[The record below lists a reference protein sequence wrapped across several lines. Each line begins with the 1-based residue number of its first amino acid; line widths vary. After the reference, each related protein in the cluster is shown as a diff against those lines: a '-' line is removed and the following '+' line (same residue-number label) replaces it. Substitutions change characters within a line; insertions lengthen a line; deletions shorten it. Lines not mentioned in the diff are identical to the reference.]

1 MHSFFARH
9 RKSTIFRVML
19 LFSLFTVFSNCINPI
34 TPALFLELGFPDY
47 MFGVGYAAMAGAC
60 FLLSPVWGK
69 LCEKYGYTNILGGSF
84 IGYALVQVV
93 FSISTSQSVVILC
106 RFMGGAAYSA
116 GAVASLAYLIAVAPS
131 GQNHRL
137 MLYYSA
143 TTTVG
148 CAAGYA
154 IGGFIGTVSIQLM
167 FRIQILVLLILG
179 AVLFS
184 ILKDPEVSI
193 KVQESVS
200 KQSGQ
205 KCRRM
210 KLFDPLFFL
219 TVFLS
224 NFAASGYD
232 NAYNYYVKEA
242 LNFPNYYNGLIR
254 AGIGLITLVMTVTI
268 GTWIAKKFDL
278 RLSLIPVL
286 LLCGTITYGVCLLR
300 SPAAFVIGNF
310 LYYAVNALYLPFQ
323 QGILSDSGGPEDSG
337 HLAGQFN
344 SFQFGGKVF
353 GALCAGFIYSLGNKL
368 PFIIS
373 SAIFFL
379 SVAFALAD
387 FGQQRHR
394 ARHRVPL

>member
-9 RKSTIFRVML
+9 RKATIFRVML

-205 KCRRM
+205 KRRRM

-242 LNFPNYYNGLIR
+242 LNFPNYYNGLDCQKIR
-254 AGIGLITLVMTVTI
+254 FAAVPDPGAPAVWDHHLWGLP
-268 GTWIAKKFDL
+268 AK
-278 RLSLIPVL
+278 IPGGL
-286 LLCGTITYGVCLLR
+286 CDRQFPLLCGECALSSFPTGHSLR
-300 SPAAFVIGNF
+300 QRRARG
-310 LYYAVNALYLPFQ
+310 Q
-323 QGILSDSGGPEDSG
+323 RTSGGTVQLLPIRRKG
-337 HLAGQFN
+337 FRRPVRRVHL
-344 SFQFGGKVF
+344 
-353 GALCAGFIYSLGNKL
+353 
-368 PFIIS
+368 
-373 SAIFFL
+373 
-379 SVAFALAD
+379 
-387 FGQQRHR
+387 
-394 ARHRVPL
+394 